1 MNCTGSSFAFI
12 ANACGQLMHVARL
25 NPARLCYMS
34 SNLLV
39 ATSNAN
45 EEIKAAVAANVEQ
58 LKKEKL
64 SMTQNLENSSLATCA
79 EEHAYGSTQPQFRTV
94 KAIIKGVE
102 QDIIVARHKYSMEV
116 LKASQQKQLE
126 LIEKSKMLDVIFH
139 IATADVFYEANID
152 LKDYDGNEIPAGT
165 PNVYVPVETAD
176 TFYRFAID
184 DILKVVEVHT
194 FKSVQEFAEV
204 TGTTTL
210 FSRGLTS
217 KEKIGVAA
225 LATNDEVCNAIYD
238 LAVEKNMPAST
249 AQLYLDVQV
258 KGVTTAMMS
267 TGYKPKDMCSLGRS
281 YEEALELHEKV
292 SVIFGINE
300 AKKRYAIRAINYMVK
315 VEGISLEQVHNAL
328 ETIPANEVAKAKLMA
343 CGEKETC
350 IVSVL
355 MKWMS
360 EPNHNRV
367 FIPAA

>member
-1 MNCTGSSFAFI
+1 MVNSEV
-12 ANACGQLMHVARL
+12 AN
-25 NPARLCYMS
+25 
-34 SNLLV
+34 
-39 ATSNAN
+39 SNA
-45 EEIKAAVAANVEQ
+45 VE
-58 LKKEKL
+58 
-64 SMTQNLENSSLATCA
+64 
-79 EEHAYGSTQPQFRTV
+79 PQFKTV
-94 KAIIKGVE
+94 KAQIEGEV
-102 QDIIVARHKYSMEV
+102 QDIILAHHKYSMDG

-126 LIEKSKMLDVIFH
+126 LIDKSKMLGVIFH
-139 IATADVFYEANID
+139 LATAEVFYEAGIELRD
-152 LKDYDGNEIPAGT
+152 LDNNEIPTGT
-165 PNVYVPVETAD
+165 QNVFVPIETAD
-176 TFYRFAID
+176 TFYRFTID
-184 DILKVVEVHT
+184 DVLENVEIHT
-194 FKSVQEFAEV
+194 FVNVQEFAEV

-238 LAVEKNMPAST
+238 LALEGNMPAST

-258 KGVTTAMMS
+258 KGVTTSMMA
-267 TGYKPKDMCSLGRS
+267 TGYKPKDLAGLGRT
-281 YEEALELHEKV
+281 YEEAKNLYERV
-292 SVIFGINE
+292 SAVFGVNE

-355 MKWMS
+355 IKWMS

>member
-1 MNCTGSSFAFI
+1 MN
-12 ANACGQLMHVARL
+12 H
-25 NPARLCYMS
+25 
-34 SNLLV
+34 
-39 ATSNAN
+39 
-45 EEIKAAVAANVEQ
+45 K
-58 LKKEKL
+58 
-64 SMTQNLENSSLATCA
+64 LENDLLATYA

-184 DILKVVEVHT
+184 DVLKVVEVHT

-210 FSRGLTS
+210 FSRGLSS
-217 KEKIGVAA
+217 KEKTGVAA

-258 KGVTTAMMS
+258 KGVTISMMT

-281 YEEALELHEKV
+281 YAEALELHEKV
-292 SVIFGINE
+292 SAIFGANE
-300 AKKRYAIRAINYMVK
+300 AKKRYAIRAINYLQK
-315 VEGISLEQVHNAL
+315 SEGVSLEQIHTAL
-328 ETIPANEVAKAKLMA
+328 ETIPANEVAKAKLMR
-343 CGEKETC
+343 CGDKETC
-350 IVSVL
+350 IVTVL
-355 MKWMS
+355 LLWVKGQES
-360 EPNHNRV
+360 KRA
-367 FIPAA
+367 FAPAA